1 MKEFFKLMDLPAVLA
16 LTNPFAVTASEIVA
30 LDGAL
35 ERVLARG
42 VCAEL
47 DIPGFDRS
55 TMDGFAVAAL
65 STFGASE
72 GNPAYLNVTGA
83 VAMGEET
90 RLSIGPGE
98 AARIATGGML
108 PAGADAVVMV
118 EHTDLLDEAT
128 IEVYKS
134 VAPGQNMVARGEDV
148 TRGGE
153 VLAAGTRLRPQEL
166 GLLAALGQDTV
177 AVHRRPRVGIL
188 STGDE
193 VVDIGTLPR
202 IGQVRD
208 MNSYSLAGQAR
219 RCGAEANSYGIVG
232 DDAGELKRRCADALA
247 ENDMLLLSGGSSVGT
262 RDYTIETLGALPDT
276 EILVHGISISPGKPT
291 ILARCG
297 DKAVWGLPGHV
308 TSAMVVFAAV
318 VKPFLL
324 HVGGQVGGRTAA
336 RCLARLTRNVA
347 SAQGR
352 EEYLRVRLTAR
363 EGDLWAEPLLGKS
376 GLIRTMVRADGL
388 VTVPKDTEGLEAGAV
403 VEVLPL

>member
-16 LTNPFAVTASEIVA
+16 LKERFAATASTAIA

-35 ERVLARG
+35 ERVLAEPVTAG
-42 VCAEL
+42 L
-47 DIPGFDRS
+47 DIPGFARS
-55 TMDGFAVAAL
+55 TMDGFAVAAA

-72 GNPAYLNVTGA
+72 GNPAYLNVTGS

-90 RLSIGPGE
+90 DLTVGPG
-98 AARIATGGML
+98 AAVRIATGGML

-118 EHTDLLDEAT
+118 EHTDQLDETT

-148 TRGGE
+148 AVGSE
-153 VLAAGTRLRPQEL
+153 VLAAGIRLRPQEL

-177 AVHRRPRVGIL
+177 TVHRKPRVGIL

-193 VVDIGTLPR
+193 VVDIHTEPR
-202 IGQVRD
+202 IGQIRD
-208 MNSYSLAGQAR
+208 MNAYSLAGQAQ
-219 RCGAEANSYGIVG
+219 RCGAVTQSYGIVA
-232 DDAGELKRRCADALA
+232 DDAAALTHRCAAALA
-247 ENDMLLLSGGSSVGT
+247 ENDMVLLTGGSSVGV
-262 RDYTIETLGALPDT
+262 RDLTIDILDAMPDT
-276 EILVHGISISPGKPT
+276 EVLVHGISISPGKPT
-291 ILARCG
+291 ILARSG
-297 DKAVWGLPGHV
+297 AKAVWGLPGHV

-318 VKPFLL
+318 VRPFLT
-324 HVGGQVGGRTAA
+324 HVGGQKTGRTAA

-352 EEYLRVRLTAR
+352 EEYLRVRLETHD
-363 EGDLWAEPLLGKS
+363 GDLVAEPLLGKS
-376 GLIRTMVRADGL
+376 GLIRTMVQADGL
-388 VTVPKDTEGLEAGAV
+388 VAVPKDTEGLEAGAV

>member
-16 LTNPFAVTASEIVA
+16 LADQLAVTGIEPVA
-30 LDGAL
+30 LGDAL
-35 ERVLARG
+35 DRVLAQSIT
-42 VCAEL
+42 ADL
-47 DIPGFDRS
+47 DIPGFTRS

-90 RLSIGPGE
+90 HLSVGPGE
-98 AARIATGGML
+98 AVRIATGGML
-108 PAGADAVVMV
+108 PAGADAVMMV
-118 EHTDLLDEAT
+118 EHTDKLDDVT

-134 VAPGQNMVARGEDV
+134 VAPGQNVVARGEDV
-148 TRGGE
+148 ALGSE
-153 VLAAGTRLRPQEL
+153 VLAKGTLLRPQEL
-166 GLLAALGQDTV
+166 GILAALGQDTV
-177 AVHRRPRVGIL
+177 TVYRRPRVGIL

-193 VVDIGTLPR
+193 VVDIHTTPR

-208 MNSYSLAGQAR
+208 MNAYSLAGQAR
-219 RCGAEANSYGIVG
+219 RCGAVTSAYDIVG
-232 DDAGELKRRCADALA
+232 DDAAELERRCKIALA
-247 ENDMLLLSGGSSVGT
+247 ENDMVLLSGGSSVGA
-262 RDYTIETLGALPDT
+262 RDYTIEILGALPDT
-276 EILVHGISISPGKPT
+276 EVLVHGISISPGKPT

-297 DKAVWGLPGHV
+297 GKAIWGLPGHV
-308 TSAMVVFAAV
+308 TSAMVVFAAA

-324 HVGGQVGGRTAA
+324 YLGGRQPQRTAPL
-336 RCLARLTRNVA
+336 CLARLTRNVA

-352 EEYLRVRLTAR
+352 EEYLRVRLTER

-376 GLIRTMVRADGL
+376 GLIRTMLQADGL
-388 VTVPKDTEGLEAGAV
+388 VAVPKDTEGLETGAT